1 LQLEI
6 EQVFSQLLLVEVV
19 ALALTFHTVVLL
31 EAPNL

>member
-6 EQVFSQLLLVEVV
+6 EQVFSQLLLVEAE

>member
-6 EQVFSQLLLVEVV
+6 EPVFSLLPQVEVV